1 MSSSTVD
8 SVLPHQAVT
17 VCVSDDRMLAELDLQ
32 PAPDEVPILLE
43 LIKEAMAQAKLPVP
57 GDDDLKQQ
65 LEQSGWPQCSGPI
78 VVARGTPPVDD
89 TPAVLQLLNE
99 QPAPSADGAISHY
112 ERHCFVT
119 TAVGQP
125 IAKII
130 HRVDGHD
137 GVNVYGK
144 AIPCQHPRDE
154 QFSLGANVGTEAD
167 GSTVA
172 ARIAGRLRY
181 DRGKLWVEP
190 LLDIP
195 SDVDFSV
202 GNISFAGDVHIRK
215 NVLDLFRVTS
225 NANINID
232 GTVEA
237 AHVAAGGNI
246 VVRGGV
252 VGKEKGFCKASGS
265 ISVKYATNAILQA
278 GSDVHAHVEISSSKV
293 DCGGTLNADDGSII
307 GGVIRACGGVRC
319 GSLGCPIGTAT
330 LVEVGIDHALHRK
343 ISGQLRTLR
352 ALQKED
358 RELREKVTPFAK
370 NIAHL
375 TPEQKKQVAEMLHK
389 AKNDEI
395 KVEQIIIELRQSL
408 RSWDANSKP
417 AVHVSRQL
425 YAGVTV
431 RFAEVECTIKSSL
444 RGPLTLCPRRLE
456 DGIFIFVMP
465 ANGHGHLIASHPV
478 VDNVIQTARRI
489 VQSRAKA
496 TETNSV
502 IRA

>member
-1 MSSSTVD
+1 
-8 SVLPHQAVT
+8 
-17 VCVSDDRMLAELDLQ
+17 MLAELDLH
-32 PAPDEVPILLE
+32 PTPDEAPIVVE
-43 LIKEAMAQAKLPVP
+43 LIKQAMAEAKLPVP

-78 VVARGTPPVDD
+78 VVARGTLPVDD

-99 QPAPSADGAISHY
+99 QPAPSANGAISHY
-112 ERHCFVT
+112 DRHCFVT

-125 IAKII
+125 IARII
-130 HRVDGHD
+130 HRVEGHD
-137 GVNVYGK
+137 GADVYGK

-154 QFSLGANVGTEAD
+154 QFSLGANVGMDGD
-167 GSTVA
+167 GSTVV

-237 AHVAAGGNI
+237 AHVAAGGNL

-252 VGKEKGFCKASGS
+252 VGKEKGVCKATGS

-278 GSDVHAHVEISSSKV
+278 GGDVHAHVEISSSKV
-293 DCGGTLNADDGSII
+293 DCGGVLNAEEGSII
-307 GGVIRACGGVRC
+307 GGVIRALGGVRC
-319 GSLGCPIGTAT
+319 GSLGCPIGTPT
-330 LVEVGIDHALHRK
+330 LVEVGIDHALHEK
-343 ISGQLRTLR
+343 ISEQLRTLR

-358 RELREKVTPFAK
+358 RELRAKVTPFAK

-375 TPEQKKQVAEMLHK
+375 TPEQKKMVAGILHK
-389 AKNDEI
+389 AKSDEV
-395 KVEQIIIELRQSL
+395 KVEQMIAELGRSL
-408 RSWDANSKP
+408 QSWDANSKP
-417 AVHVSRQL
+417 EVHVSKQL

-431 RFAEVECTIKSSL
+431 RFAEVQCTIKSSL
-444 RGPLTLCPRRLE
+444 RGPLKLWPRRLE
-456 DGIFIFVMP
+456 DGIFVFVMP
-465 ANGHGHLIASHPV
+465 TNGHGHLIASHPL
-478 VDNVIQTARRI
+478 VDDVIQTARRVI
-489 VQSRAKA
+489 QSWTTA
-496 TETNSV
+496 TEKLKPTV
-502 IRA
+502 RA